1 MRLSAAG
8 KVALAYAL
16 FSLLWI
22 LGSDRLLLALFPKA
36 ETLTLWQTAK
46 GFLFVALSGLLV
58 YLLALRETRA
68 EEAKTRAERASARRL
83 QALLESGREL
93 VYLLDE
99 KGQIRYASPN
109 VREVLGY
116 LPWEDPG
123 PGPLILD
130 YVHPE
135 DRLLAE
141 AALQDLL
148 RHPGTTLEYRL
159 RVLDKEGGVRAVR
172 VWGRNL
178 LQDEAIRAW

>member
-1 MRLSAAG
+1 
-8 KVALAYAL
+8 
-16 FSLLWI
+16 
-22 LGSDRLLLALFPKA
+22 
-36 ETLTLWQTAK
+36 
-46 GFLFVALSGLLV
+46 
-58 YLLALRETRA
+58 
-68 EEAKTRAERASARRL
+68 
-83 QALLESGREL
+83 
-93 VYLLDE
+93 
-99 KGQIRYASPN
+99 
-109 VREVLGY
+109 VLGY

-123 PGPLILD
+123 PGAPILD

-178 LQDEAIRAW
+178 LQDEAIRAWWRKRAFRSRRCPGPPSFQNLGPE